1 MSSGPTLTGSNC
13 IEATSVKYTNLNLT
27 EADWCTYAGKC
38 KKRQLVFDREVVCFY
53 CRYMKPLDIP
63 DLIEI
68 NLERQENESD

>member
-38 KKRQLVFDREVVCFY
+38 KKRQIRRDKFPNGFFS
-53 CRYMKPLDIP
+53 CRYFYDSIIISICI
-63 DLIEI
+63 LILKI
-68 NLERQENESD
+68 K